1 MILPV
6 LSFGL
11 PSATL
16 GGTALGLS
24 SAATV
29 ALVMAAPLAAQEPRA
44 RPRPR
49 PLPNALPRD
58 LPPPPA
64 VVSSPATDAAVPA
77 ARPPTSTF
85 DLPPSARR
93 AIGLEEAVGLA
104 LTQNRTLARRSSLL
118 KTRDLD
124 IDSAEAAFDYRIR
137 PSGTAGISDGSED
150 LGGGLG
156 IARKFRSGTDVEVRG
171 RYNQSTINDLEENR
185 GGLAVEISQPLF
197 RNHGR
202 LIHEEPLI
210 AARERLKAAQRV
222 YEGQKADLVLEVI
235 DSFARLIELENQIAA
250 DEAFSKRMNLLF
262 RRSQALE
269 QLGKSSKLDVLRVEL
284 QAGQSEARLAN
295 TRELYF
301 FNMREFADLLGFP
314 PATDFELIPPPRL
327 ELRPF
332 TTAEAVSIALAN
344 RLDYAQL
351 IEDLDARERGVLI
364 ARRQLKP
371 DISLVSRY
379 ERFGEGPRSGD
390 AFEFDEDGWFL
401 GLRAGSDLNTRREQ
415 TGIDRAKIEQD
426 VAVDDIR
433 LREINIARS
442 VQQQMSVHRRSQAQE
457 RIAKRNVELAKK
469 QADLAKQQ
477 YELGTIDN
485 FTATDAEEQWIEAQ
499 TALASAE
506 ADVLRA
512 GYRLLRILGVLIEVP
527 DRLRPKLPTGA
538 PSGKKANAR

>member
-1 MILPV
+1 MPQAQ
-6 LSFGL
+6 LSQNL
-11 PSATL
+11 QTIAK
-16 GGTALGLS
+16 
-24 SAATV
+24 
-29 ALVMAAPLAAQEPRA
+29 
-44 RPRPR
+44 
-49 PLPNALPRD
+49 D
-58 LPPPPA
+58 LPPPVTARATTMPP
-64 VVSSPATDAAVPA
+64 SS
-77 ARPPTSTF
+77 SF
-85 DLPPSARR
+85 DLPPSKARR
-93 AIGLEEAVGLA
+93 TIGLEEAIGFA

-124 IDSAEAAFDYRIR
+124 IESAEAAFDYRIR
-137 PSGTAGISDGSED
+137 PAGTAGISDGSED

-171 RYNQSTINDLEENR
+171 RYNQSTINDLKENR

-210 AARERLKAAQRV
+210 AAHERLKAARRV
-222 YEGQKADLVLEVI
+222 YEGQKADLVLEVV
-235 DSFARLIELENQIAA
+235 DSFARLIELENQIDA
-250 DEAFSKRMNLLF
+250 DQAFSQRMDLLF

-314 PATDFELIPPPRL
+314 PATDFELSPPPRL

-332 TTAEAVSIALAN
+332 TTEEAVRIALAN

-379 ERFGEGPRSGD
+379 ERFGEGPRTGD
-390 AFEFDEDGWFL
+390 AFEFNEDGWFL
-401 GLRAGSDLNTRREQ
+401 GLRAGSDLNSRRER

-426 VAVDDIR
+426 VAFDDIR

-457 RIAKRNVELAKK
+457 RIATRNVELAKK

-477 YELGTIDN
+477 YQLGTIDN
-485 FTATDAEEQWIEAQ
+485 FTATDTEEQWIDAQ

-506 ADVLRA
+506 AEVLRA
-512 GYRLLRILGVLIEVP
+512 GYRLLRILGVLIEYP
-527 DRLRPKLPTGA
+527 DGLRPQLPAASEVA
-538 PSGKKANAR
+538 PRKRERR